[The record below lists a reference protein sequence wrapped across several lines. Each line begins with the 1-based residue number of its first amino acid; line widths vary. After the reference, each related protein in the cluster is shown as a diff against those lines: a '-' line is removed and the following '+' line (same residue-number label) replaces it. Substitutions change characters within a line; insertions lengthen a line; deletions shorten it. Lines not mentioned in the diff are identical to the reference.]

1 MIYKLKDIA
10 SGSYA
15 DLTNSSFLVYYF
27 FMHFDLQELIRTI
40 GYLGVFGIV
49 FLESGMMVGFF
60 FPGDSLLF
68 TAGFLAS
75 QGYLDIRIL
84 IVGCFIAAVA
94 GDSVGYYIGKKLGPK
109 IFKKEG
115 SIFFHKNH
123 LARAQRFYEKHGGK
137 TIILARF
144 VPVIRAFAPVVAG
157 VGVMQ
162 YKKFALFNLIGA
174 SLWAIG
180 VTVAGFYLGSLIPDV
195 DKYLLPI
202 VGLIIIASVL
212 PIIHHALVD
221 AEIRASIVKRIRR
234 K

>member
-1 MIYKLKDIA
+1 
-10 SGSYA
+10 
-15 DLTNSSFLVYYF
+15 
-27 FMHFDLQELIRTI
+27 MHFDLPELIRTI

-49 FLESGMMVGFF
+49 FLESGLLIGFF

-75 QGYLDIRIL
+75 QGYLDIKIL
-84 IVGCFIAAVA
+84 IAGCFFFAVL

-109 IFKKEG
+109 IFSKDN
-115 SIFFHKNH
+115 SVFFHKKH
-123 LARAQRFYEKHGGK
+123 LEKAQRFYDKHGGK

-157 VGVMQ
+157 AGKMNYKRFVAFNLVGGVM
-162 YKKFALFNLIGA
+162 
-174 SLWAIG
+174 WAIG
-180 VTVAGFYLGSLIPDV
+180 VTLAGYYLGSLIPDV

-202 VGLIIIASVL
+202 IALIVIASVL
-212 PIIHHALVD
+212 PALHHMLVD
-221 AEIRASIVKRIRR
+221 AEIRASIIKRFKKRVIA